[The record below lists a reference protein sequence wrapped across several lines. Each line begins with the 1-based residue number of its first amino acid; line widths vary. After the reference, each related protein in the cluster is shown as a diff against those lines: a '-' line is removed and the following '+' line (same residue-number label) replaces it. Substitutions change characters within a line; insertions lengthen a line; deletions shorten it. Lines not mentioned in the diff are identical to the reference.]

1 MKCLIL
7 LDLIASLEKTKER
20 DNAMKEIKDQ
30 EITELK
36 SVLEDKDELIAV
48 LEKQVDGSVSE
59 EETKLMREMILLQQE
74 KLVSLTNNFEG

>member
-1 MKCLIL
+1 MEEQKAIFKKFSSE
-7 LDLIASLEKTKER
+7 ILEKTKER

-48 LEKQVDGSVSE
+48 LEKQVEGSVSE
-59 EETKLMREMILLQQE
+59 EETKLMREMIHLQ
-74 KLVSLTNNFEG
+74 